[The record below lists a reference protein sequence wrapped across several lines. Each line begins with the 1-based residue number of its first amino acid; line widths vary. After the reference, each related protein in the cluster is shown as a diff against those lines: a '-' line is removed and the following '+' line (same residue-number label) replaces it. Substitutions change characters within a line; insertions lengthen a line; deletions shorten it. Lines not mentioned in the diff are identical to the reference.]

1 MPLVL
6 ALSVMAVVTVTAAT
20 SFGYQVFAQQFGSRA
35 RLNYGSMIIDFVWRM
50 ALRLGYPLARA
61 WWHVRRPRHEGA
73 LVAIYVG
80 QSLLLVKAS
89 YRAKWNFPGGSV
101 RSGETPGAAA
111 QREMEEEIGLSSCT
125 LLPVGS
131 VYGTW
136 DGRRDRVHFFELHL
150 DRLPELRI
158 DNREIVAAH
167 LASPEELRGFA
178 VTAPVAAYLS
188 GIICP

>member
-1 MPLVL
+1 
-6 ALSVMAVVTVTAAT
+6 
-20 SFGYQVFAQQFGSRA
+20 
-35 RLNYGSMIIDFVWRM
+35 MIIDFVWRM
-50 ALRLGYPLARA
+50 VYRIGYPLARA
-61 WWHVRRPRHEGA
+61 WWHLRRPSHEGA

-89 YRAKWNFPGGSV
+89 YRNAWNLPGGSV
-101 RSGETPGAAA
+101 HPGETPEAAA
-111 QREMEEEIGLSSCT
+111 QREMEEEIGLPSYT
-125 LLPVGS
+125 LRLAGN

-167 LASPEELRGFA
+167 LASPEELQGFA
-178 VTAPVAAYLS
+178 LTAPVAAYLRGELS
-188 GIICP
+188 R